1 MKKTITHKEKIIF
14 PNGKKYVGEVKSGA
28 VYRGY
33 GIPHGHGTVTTPEGE
48 KYVGEWKNGVCH
60 GQGTFT
66 FTDGSKDIGEFKDDE
81 FIG

>member
-14 PNGKKYVGEVKSGA
+14 PNGKKYVGEFKDGA
-28 VYRGY
+28 R
-33 GIPHGHGTVTTPEGE
+33 
-48 KYVGEWKNGVCH
+48 H